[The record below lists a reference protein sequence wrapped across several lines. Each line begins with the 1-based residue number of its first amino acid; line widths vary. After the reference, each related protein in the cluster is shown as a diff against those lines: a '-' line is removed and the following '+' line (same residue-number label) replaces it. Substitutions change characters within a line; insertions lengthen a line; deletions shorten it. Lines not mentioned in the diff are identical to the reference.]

1 MLKGGGRSL
10 TGKGHCSKLLI
21 KRNSKIASF
30 FFSLLSI
37 WYKFGNGMLMGSEDI
52 DIAIH
57 VGEVID
63 ITVGSSIQI

>member
-1 MLKGGGRSL
+1 M
-10 TGKGHCSKLLI
+10 
-21 KRNSKIASF
+21 ASF
-30 FFSLLSI
+30 FLVFFQTSLLLLLSI